1 MDLFI
6 IFVNKITVMKPIR
19 LIIIFH
25 IAILIALGTGC
36 KKKTEDPEP
45 PLPYSYGGALSL
57 EYTKGFPQFSV
68 TVMTDVSVSK
78 DRKVTFG
85 NSNSNSFDKEEIQ
98 YENGEPVLKIHMTG
112 TLTLHEAK
120 GEYKEI
126 SGTAYL
132 WIWVHTSVNGQ
143 MTVWGWDDDL
153 GWILAMDMPYTY
165 EDEYSDGQMQFSVDE
180 AVIPGATIKITLPDL
195 QGTFTWGYTLGLSVY
210 P

>member
-1 MDLFI
+1 
-6 IFVNKITVMKPIR
+6 MKPLR
-19 LIIIFH
+19 LIILLQF
-25 IAILIALGTGC
+25 AVLITIVMGC
-36 KKKTEDPEP
+36 KKKTEDTEP
-45 PLPYSYGGALSL
+45 PLSNSYGGFLSL

-85 NSNSNSFDKEEIQ
+85 NSDSDSFDKEEIQ
-98 YENGEPVLKIHMTG
+98 YENGEPVLKIHMSG
-112 TLTLHEAK
+112 TLTFHEAK

-132 WIWVHTSVNGQ
+132 WIWVHTSIAGQ

-153 GWILAMDMPYTY
+153 GWILAMDTPYTY
-165 EDEYSDGQMQFSVDE
+165 KDEYSDGQMQFSVDD
-180 AVIPGATIKITLPDL
+180 AVISGATIKTTLPDL
-195 QGTFTWGYTLGLSVY
+195 QGTFSYGYTLAMSVY